1 QIVTA
6 AGDRLKVFGDILD
19 YADFFLP
26 DDKLPYD
33 EKAFDKRI
41 RLPPSAVELLGELKS
56 LLSSIDEF
64 SAEALELS
72 IKKFAEEHNLQM
84 AQIVH
89 PLRIALTGKGIGFG
103 LFDTLALLGREKSI
117 GRIDRASSR

>member
-1 QIVTA
+1 M
-6 AGDRLKVFGDILD
+6 
-19 YADFFLP
+19 
-26 DDKLPYD
+26 
-33 EKAFDKRI
+33 
-41 RLPPSAVELLGELKS
+41 ELLGELKS

-103 LFDTLALLGREKSI
+103 LFDTLAILGREKSI